1 MELHD
6 NAFSP
11 FSFKVRAVLYE
22 KRAEF
27 SKCERKRTADREA
40 LLRLNPR
47 GEVPVLVDGD
57 AVICD
62 SKVICAYLEDRFPE
76 PELIPKDP
84 ALRACCRYLELK
96 SDTDIDACLFVLAII
111 KVTRPEI
118 AKDSPAAL
126 ERAAELLSH
135 HYAFLEQE
143 LAGRDWFLGAFSLV
157 DIALAPHLRAA
168 AFLGHPPG
176 PEHPGLLAWL
186 TRIKQR
192 PSLRQATR
200 EMAEAFAASQS
211 GTDSLFNPQHL
222 HWRNDRIEAAL
233 RCGLGP
239 WLLSELEA
247 GRAFLS
253 PVGTTHSR

>member
-11 FSFKVRAVLYE
+11 YAFKVRSVLYE
-22 KRAEF
+22 KRVDF
-27 SKCERKRTADREA
+27 TKCELKQAADREA
-40 LLRLNPR
+40 LLRINPR

-76 PELIPKDP
+76 PALVPEDP
-84 ALRACCRYLELK
+84 ALRARCRYLELK
-96 SDTDIDACLFVLAII
+96 SDTDVDACLFVLAII
-111 KVTRPEI
+111 KVTRAEI
-118 AKDSPAAL
+118 ASETPAAL
-126 ERAAELLSH
+126 ATAVELLSD
-135 HYAFLEQE
+135 HYGFLERE

-157 DIALAPHLRAA
+157 DIALAPHVRAA

-176 PEHPGLLAWL
+176 PEHPALSAWL
-186 TRIKQR
+186 SRLKQR

-200 EMAEAFAASQS
+200 EMAEAFAASQAAK
-211 GTDSLFNPQHL
+211 DSLFDPRRL

-239 WLLSELEA
+239 WLLSELER
-247 GRAFLS
+247 GSAFLTPTGES
-253 PVGTTHSR
+253 

>member
-11 FSFKVRAVLYE
+11 FAFKVRALLYE

-27 SKCERKRTADREA
+27 TKRELKQAADREA
-40 LLRLNPR
+40 LLRINPR
-47 GEVPVLVDGD
+47 GEVPVLVDRD

-76 PELIPKDP
+76 PALVPKDP
-84 ALRACCRYLELK
+84 ALRARCRYLELK
-96 SDTDIDACLFVLAII
+96 SDTDIDACVFVLAII

-118 AKDSPAAL
+118 ASDSPAAL
-126 ERAAELLSH
+126 ASCVELLTR
-135 HYAFLEQE
+135 HYGFLEQE

-176 PEHPGLLAWL
+176 PEHPGLSAWL
-186 TRIKQR
+186 SRIKER
-192 PSLRQATR
+192 KSLRQATR

-211 GTDSLFNPQHL
+211 GKDTLFDSKRL

-239 WLLSELEA
+239 WFLSELDR
-247 GRAFLS
+247 GSAFLTPMGKS
-253 PVGTTHSR
+253 

>member
-11 FSFKVRAVLYE
+11 FAFKVRAALYE
-22 KRAEF
+22 KRIEF
-27 SKCERKRTADREA
+27 TKRELKQTADREA

-47 GEVPVLVDGD
+47 GEVPVLVDGE

-84 ALRACCRYLELK
+84 ALRARCRYLELK
-96 SDTDIDACLFVLAII
+96 SDTDVDACVFVLAIV

-118 AKDSPAAL
+118 ASEVPEAPA
-126 ERAAELLSH
+126 RAAELLLQ
-135 HYAFLEQE
+135 HYAFLEHE

-176 PEHPGLLAWL
+176 PEHPALSAWL
-186 TRIKQR
+186 GRVKQR

-211 GTDSLFNPQHL
+211 GSESLFDSKHL

-233 RCGLGP
+233 RCGLGC
-239 WLLSELEA
+239 WLLSELA
-247 GRAFLS
+247 TGGAFLS
-253 PVGTTHSR
+253 PIAR